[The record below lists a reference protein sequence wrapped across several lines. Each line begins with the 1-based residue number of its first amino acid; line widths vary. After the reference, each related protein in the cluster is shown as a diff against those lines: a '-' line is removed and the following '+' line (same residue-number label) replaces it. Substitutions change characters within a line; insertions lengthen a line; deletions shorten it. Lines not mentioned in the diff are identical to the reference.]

1 MYVQGDVMSMI
12 RQATASD
19 APTLA
24 PLLYDAI
31 HEIAYTL
38 TGTSTRS
45 EALERLIHWIQQ
57 PDNRLSF
64 QNTWVYCVED
74 QPVGMMIFYR
84 GLDANELDK
93 PLQIHLI
100 QQGLPAAFDQET
112 EGDVLYIDT
121 VSVHPD
127 FGGRGIGTRLFH
139 HAEELA
145 RKQKIQSMTLNV
157 DQDNPSARRLYE
169 RLGFQEQR
177 IRMISGA
184 LFSYMAKAIN

>member
-1 MYVQGDVMSMI
+1 MSMI

-31 HEIAYTL
+31 HDIAYTL
-38 TGTSTRS
+38 TGTSRRA
-45 EALERLIHWIQQ
+45 EALESLIHWIQQ
-57 PDNRLSF
+57 SDNRLSF

-74 QPVGMMIFYR
+74 QPVGMMILYR
-84 GLDANELDK
+84 GLDANELDM
-93 PLQIHLI
+93 PLQTHLI

-121 VSVHPD
+121 VSVHSD
-127 FGGRGIGTRLFH
+127 FGRQGIGSRLFH

-145 RKQKIQSMTLNV
+145 GKQQIQRLTLNV

-169 RLGFQEQR
+169 RLGFKKQST
-177 IRMISGA
+177 RMISGA
-184 LFSYMAKAIN
+184 LFSYMAKTID